1 MVQDGEDAPAVPAG
15 AAEGLPSGRSALH
28 LLSSAGNVEYDR
40 VLFFSDAV
48 FAIAITLLVVDI
60 RVPDLPSGLIDAGQ
74 QLRASESRIF
84 GFGLSFAVIGLFWL
98 SHHTIFRHIT
108 AIDRVLILI
117 NLLFLGTIA
126 FLPYPTA
133 LLSATSTD
141 QAAATIFYAVCA
153 GAAGLGQSAIWLY
166 AIRAGLVSATV
177 TPGLRRYFA
186 LRMLS
191 APVVF
196 GLSIPVAIV
205 APGAAAYVWFG
216 IVVIGAVLRRT
227 MLRRELLREKASAA
241 S

>member
-177 TPGLRRYFA
+177 
-186 LRMLS
+186 S

-227 MLRRELLREKASAA
+227 MLRRELLREKASAT